1 MRKLAYLL
9 ICGLVCSGTNALR
22 AQSTIF
28 NYQGRL
34 NVNGNQPN
42 GLYDFVFTIYKVE
55 TNGLIIAGPLT
66 NSAVPVSNGLF
77 NVALDFGKQPFLG
90 VNRFLDIAVR
100 TNDST
105 LAFTSLAPRIR
116 IASAPYAIAAANVID
131 GAVTAEALSPG
142 PGPEGQVLKMS
153 NGVLTWAPD
162 LNSGGGVA
170 SVGSGTGLLGGPI
183 TNSGTLSIDPAL
195 VPLLN
200 VSNRYVGSFLGD
212 GSRLTNINTTATN
225 VNINLN
231 GDVTGPSSASI
242 VARIRSVNVAT
253 TAPTNSQHLR
263 FNGTNWTP
271 ASVALATD
279 VSGTL
284 ADARLSA
291 NVPLLNANQTFAGSN
306 TFNGVASMTN
316 VNNKFVGG
324 FFGNGA
330 GLSNIVVSS
339 TNTSVTMGGDV
350 TGPSA
355 ASTVAR
361 IRSVNVVATAPTAG
375 QHLRF
380 SGTDWTPAAVA
391 LATDVSGTLADARL
405 SGNVSLLNG
414 NQTFT
419 GSNIFNG
426 VSIFLNANN
435 SFTGNGANLTA
446 LNAANIGSGTL
457 ADARLSANVPL
468 LNGSNIFSGVAS
480 ITNVNNKLVGT
491 FFGNGAG
498 LSNIVVSSTNTSVTM
513 SGDVTGP
520 SSASTVAR
528 IRSVNVL
535 ATAPVAGQHLRFSGT
550 DWTPASV
557 ALGTD
562 VSGSLGIGNG
572 GTGGST
578 AAGARANLGAAAS
591 GANTDITSINGLTS
605 PLSAIQGGSGQGTY
619 AAGDMLYAPV
629 NNVLTRRSIGT
640 PGQVLTVSNG
650 LPMWAAASNHTHFGQ
665 FWTGSAGNGLFVEN
679 TSTND
684 GSSAVVGS
692 APASSGVTFGLFG
705 QSASPDGTG
714 VQGLAY
720 GNTNGNSTGV
730 YGQSIS
736 TNGTGVVGV
745 GSAQAGVPV
754 GVYGEADA
762 PLGIGVYGL
771 GAATSG
777 VPVGVYGTVSG
788 TVGYGF
794 YTPNNLYVGGG
805 GLMGALLVSGV
816 TICTNAGNKFAGSF
830 AGDGSGLTNISATA
844 TNVSVTLSGDVT
856 GPSGST
862 TVGRIRGVNVLA
874 TSPTVGQVLR
884 FSGTDWT
891 PSLVALGTDVSGTLA
906 DARLSSNIP
915 LLNASQTFAGT
926 NSFTRVLVASGSS
939 NAPAISFTN
948 SRAAGLWNPGTN
960 IVGLATSGSN
970 RVYIAADGK
979 VGIGR
984 TPTANTLEV
993 EGTASKTASGQWLA
1007 NSDARIK
1014 TEVKNLD
1021 HALETIERVRPVSF
1035 NYTDE
1040 YRAAHPSIEDKRYYN
1055 VIAQEFAKVFPD
1067 SVKESGEMLD
1077 GKPILQVDVHP
1088 AAIYA
1093 IAAIQELHGLLKA
1106 KEDDLTKLKE
1116 QNASLE
1122 KRLQTLE
1129 KVVNGLA
1136 R

>member
-291 NVPLLNANQTFAGSN
+291 NVPLLNANQTFTGSN
-306 TFNGVASMTN
+306 TFNGVASITN

-528 IRSVNVL
+528 IGSVNVL

-591 GANTDITSINGLTS
+591 GANTDIRSEE
-605 PLSAIQGGSGQGTY
+605 
-619 AAGDMLYAPV
+619 
-629 NNVLTRRSIGT
+629 RR
-640 PGQVLTVSNG
+640 
-650 LPMWAAASNHTHFGQ
+650 
-665 FWTGSAGNGLFVEN
+665 
-679 TSTND
+679 
-684 GSSAVVGS
+684 VG
-692 APASSGVTFGLFG
+692 
-705 QSASPDGTG
+705 
-714 VQGLAY
+714 
-720 GNTNGNSTGV
+720 
-730 YGQSIS
+730 
-736 TNGTGVVGV
+736 
-745 GSAQAGVPV
+745 
-754 GVYGEADA
+754 
-762 PLGIGVYGL
+762 
-771 GAATSG
+771 
-777 VPVGVYGTVSG
+777 
-788 TVGYGF
+788 
-794 YTPNNLYVGGG
+794 
-805 GLMGALLVSGV
+805 
-816 TICTNAGNKFAGSF
+816 
-830 AGDGSGLTNISATA
+830 
-844 TNVSVTLSGDVT
+844 
-856 GPSGST
+856 
-862 TVGRIRGVNVLA
+862 
-874 TSPTVGQVLR
+874 
-884 FSGTDWT
+884 
-891 PSLVALGTDVSGTLA
+891 
-906 DARLSSNIP
+906 
-915 LLNASQTFAGT
+915 
-926 NSFTRVLVASGSS
+926 
-939 NAPAISFTN
+939 
-948 SRAAGLWNPGTN
+948 
-960 IVGLATSGSN
+960 
-970 RVYIAADGK
+970 
-979 VGIGR
+979 
-984 TPTANTLEV
+984 
-993 EGTASKTASGQWLA
+993 
-1007 NSDARIK
+1007 
-1014 TEVKNLD
+1014 
-1021 HALETIERVRPVSF
+1021 
-1035 NYTDE
+1035 
-1040 YRAAHPSIEDKRYYN
+1040 
-1055 VIAQEFAKVFPD
+1055 
-1067 SVKESGEMLD
+1067 KE
-1077 GKPILQVDVHP
+1077 
-1088 AAIYA
+1088 
-1093 IAAIQELHGLLKA
+1093 
-1106 KEDDLTKLKE
+1106 
-1116 QNASLE
+1116 
-1122 KRLQTLE
+1122 
-1129 KVVNGLA
+1129 
-1136 R
+1136 